1 MPGDI
6 RDESLLNPNGAATT
20 KKAPP
25 KKKKKP
31 VVADSW
37 DDELSSADEQ
47 VDGET
52 EDNGDTTLLSD
63 ASPSIT
69 PAPPAPT
76 PAVAT
81 PFLSENGP
89 SSSSYYAYDPD
100 THSRAGGFGEAV
112 EGQRQAKTDAV
123 ARRMIASA
131 LGVRSRSTKEQ
142 REYDASLKK
151 KHQEEREERKKE
163 EAEREKAKAAI
174 WDD

>member
-1 MPGDI
+1 MV
-6 RDESLLNPNGAATT
+6 DENLLTVNGTSKP
-20 KKAPP
+20 KKVV
-25 KKKKKP
+25 KKKKE
-31 VVADSW
+31 VADSW
-37 DDELSSADEQ
+37 DDEVSSGDEATGN
-47 VDGET
+47 VA
-52 EDNGDTTLLSD
+52 SD
-63 ASPSIT
+63 LNPPMASPAPP

-81 PFLSENGP
+81 PFGAAD
-89 SSSSYYAYDPD
+89 SSSGSYYSYDPD
-100 THSRAGGFGEAV
+100 THSRAGGGYSDSGF

-151 KHQEEREERKKE
+151 KHQEEREEQKRQEQEK
-163 EAEREKAKAAI
+163 EKAKAAI

>member
-1 MPGDI
+1 MV
-6 RDESLLNPNGAATT
+6 DETLLAVNGASKP
-20 KKAPP
+20 KKVV
-25 KKKKKP
+25 KKKKE
-31 VVADSW
+31 VADSW
-37 DDELSSADEQ
+37 DDEVSSGDDAADD
-47 VDGET
+47 VA
-52 EDNGDTTLLSD
+52 SD
-63 ASPSIT
+63 LHGPPTASPAPP

-81 PFLSENGP
+81 PFIGDDSNSG
-89 SSSSYYAYDPD
+89 SYYAYDPD
-100 THSRAGGFGEAV
+100 THSRAGGYSDAGF

-151 KHQEEREERKKE
+151 KHQEERDEQKRQEQ
-163 EAEREKAKAAI
+163 EREKAKAAI

>member
-1 MPGDI
+1 MAGDI
-6 RDESLLNPNGAATT
+6 QNESLLNPNG
-20 KKAPP
+20 KKAPVP
-25 KKKKKP
+25 IKKKKKE
-31 VVADSW
+31 VADSW
-37 DDELSSADEQ
+37 DDDLSSGDEAENQ
-47 VDGET
+47 VNDDQE
-52 EDNGDTTLLSD
+52 NGSILSD
-63 ASPSIT
+63 ASPSLI

-81 PFLSENGP
+81 PYLDSSDNGAG
-89 SSSSYYAYDPD
+89 SSPYYAYDPD

-142 REYDASLKK
+142 KEYEASLKK
-151 KHQEEREERKKE
+151 KHQEEREERKRE
-163 EAEREKAKAAI
+163 EVEREKAKAAI